1 MSVTSGPTKSHSWLR
16 VADNVCNTLMMS
28 TTDSVYNRR
37 CLQHTVC
44 DVARHVLQN
53 KNSKLNFCVMSH
65 CHMLAVC
72 CTTICVLVHKT
83 ELNLKC
89 LVLVG
94 VTNACLGGRG
104 SAECSELTNAYGS
117 LPEVCTLS
125 GLGVWQT
132 HICFDKLR
140 FNLWSANN
148 QFRSSSISSSDL
160 HIIYQDLLD
169 ITN

>member
-1 MSVTSGPTKSHSWLR
+1 MSVTSGATKSHSWLR

-28 TTDSVYNRR
+28 TTDNVFNTLFS
-37 CLQHTVC
+37 CLC
-44 DVARHVLQN
+44 DATQHVLKT
-53 KNSKLNFCVMSH
+53 KNSKHNFCVMSH

-94 VTNACLGGRG
+94 VTNACLGGRR

>member
-1 MSVTSGPTKSHSWLR
+1 MSVTHWW
-16 VADNVCNTLMMS
+16 
-28 TTDSVYNRR
+28 
-37 CLQHTVC
+37 CLQQTMSLTHCFLV
-44 DVARHVLQN
+44 
-53 KNSKLNFCVMSH
+53 CVMPRTTCWKQKTPNTTSVS
-65 CHMLAVC
+65 CHMKTVC
-72 CTTICVLVHKT
+72 CTTICVLVHKP
-83 ELNLKC
+83 ELNLKWFAS
-89 LVLVG
+89 VR

-104 SAECSELTNAYGS
+104 SAECSGLTNAYGS

-125 GLGVWQT
+125 GLGVWQS

>member
-1 MSVTSGPTKSHSWLR
+1 MSVTHWW
-16 VADNVCNTLMMS
+16 
-28 TTDSVYNRR
+28 
-37 CLQHTVC
+37 CLQQTMSLTHCFLVC
-44 DVARHVLQN
+44 VMPRTTCWKQ
-53 KNSKLNFCVMSH
+53 KNSKHNFCVMSQ

-72 CTTICVLVHKT
+72 CTTVCVLVHKP

-89 LVLVG
+89 FVLVG
-94 VTNACLGGRG
+94 VTNVCLGGRG

-148 QFRSSSISSSDL
+148 WFRSSSISSSDL

-169 ITN
+169 IF